1 MVEQEVSDQ
10 LLTTL
15 DPQHDVSR
23 CFDFFCSIPSRP
35 LARPTDRP
43 AARPAARLPGY
54 MHTSI
59 GASCGCIP
67 CLRPAQGGAAD
78 LEAVRD
84 GGDAH
89 CVLYCPD
96 SHLSQEGLSADREQ
110 DAEGRQV

>member
-1 MVEQEVSDQ
+1 MVEQEVSDG

-15 DPQHDVSR
+15 DPQRDVSR
-23 CFDFFCSIPSRP
+23 CFFF
-35 LARPTDRP
+35 AY
-43 AARPAARLPGY
+43 PAARLPGY
-54 MHTSI
+54 MRISI

-89 CVLYCPD
+89 CILYCFD
-96 SHLSQEGLSADREQ
+96 SHLSQEGLSGYCEQ
-110 DAEGRQV
+110 DAEGKQV